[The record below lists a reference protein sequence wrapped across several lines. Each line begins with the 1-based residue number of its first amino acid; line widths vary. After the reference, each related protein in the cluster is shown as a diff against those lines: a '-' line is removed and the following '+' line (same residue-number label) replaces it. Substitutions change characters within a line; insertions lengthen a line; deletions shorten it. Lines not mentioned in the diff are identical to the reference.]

1 MNKKQKP
8 SNEIKLLNVLF
19 RRTGLKWWGLMVPLI
34 FSTLA
39 AGLEGLSLGLIGPL
53 GKGIVEKDFTFLA
66 ENSHYGWVFKNLRES
81 SDRSYIIFFMS
92 LMAAIFFVAVLKNC
106 CDYIS
111 QITVDVFNRRFQVRL
126 KQLVFDRYVIF
137 GRRYFDLNNTDYL
150 RNVLNIFVP
159 SIVGGVSNIYGLI
172 SASVMLLSYLIVMV
186 ALSWQ
191 MALFSLLLYPIYY
204 WSQDW
209 LIKRIRQSSAD
220 EAHATTKLG
229 VSLGSS
235 LTGIPLVKAY
245 TAEEREKK
253 RYHQLNKTLA
263 AIQFSILKKQALI
276 APIQEII
283 TMVFTLVLM
292 SGISFIVLRESSAN
306 VANFFVYF
314 VILRRSAGKFSI
326 LTRFQSHMAKLDA
339 PIMHVENVFSDEEKY
354 IIPDGT
360 KTMARLYHGI
370 ELKNLSFAYTK
381 NLPIL
386 KNVSLHIPK
395 GQMVALVGE
404 TGAGKT
410 TIINLI
416 MRYYDCDP
424 NQLFVDG
431 VDIRD
436 LTFESLRKNIALVSQ
451 ECILFDDTI
460 KANVVYGL
468 NRIISD
474 DELRAV
480 FEKARLSELI
490 ERLPDS
496 WNTRIGERGMRL
508 SGGEKQRLSIAR
520 AILKGCDILILD
532 EATSSLDS
540 KTEKLIQ
547 DAINEVIQGRTA
559 IVIAHRLATI
569 KNADKIIVLEK
580 GQTAEEGSLQ
590 NLLSE
595 KKKFYELWQAQK
607 FL

>member
-1 MNKKQKP
+1 MP
-8 SNEIKLLNVLF
+8 
-19 RRTGLKWWGLMVPLI
+19 PLI

-53 GKGIVEKDFTFLA
+53 GKGIVEKDFSFLT
-66 ENSHYGWVFKNLRES
+66 ESSRYGWILKNLWES
-81 SDRSYIIFFMS
+81 SDRPYVLFFMS
-92 LMAAIFFVAVLKNC
+92 LTAAIFVAAVLKNC

-111 QITVDVFNRRFQVRL
+111 HITVDVFNRQFQVKL
-126 KQLVFDRYVIF
+126 KQLIFNRYVIF
-137 GRRYFDLNNTDYL
+137 GRQYFDRNNTDYL

-159 SIVGGVSNIYGLI
+159 SIVSGVSNIYGLI
-172 SASVMLLSYLIVMV
+172 SAAVMLLSYLVVMII
-186 ALSWQ
+186 LSWQ
-191 MALFSLLLYPIYY
+191 MALFSLLLYPIYH

-220 EAHATTKLG
+220 EANATTKLG

-253 RYHQLNKTLA
+253 RYHQLNETLA

-276 APIQEII
+276 GPIQEII

-292 SGISFIVLRESSAN
+292 SGISFIVVREGGAN
-306 VANFFVYF
+306 VANFLVYF
-314 VILRRSAGKFSI
+314 VILRRSASKFAV

-339 PIMHVENVFSDEEKY
+339 PITHVENVFSDEEKY

-360 KTMARLYHGI
+360 KTMPRLCRGI
-370 ELKNLSFAYTK
+370 EFKNLSFAYTK

-386 KNVSLHIPK
+386 KNVSLSIPK

-416 MRYYDCDP
+416 MRYYDCEP

-436 LTFESLRKNIALVSQ
+436 ITFESLRKHIALVSQ

-460 KANVVYGL
+460 KSNAIYGL
-468 NRIISD
+468 NRSVSD
-474 DELRAV
+474 EELKAV

-490 ERLPDS
+490 QRLPDG
-496 WNTRIGERGMRL
+496 WNTLIGERGMRL

-520 AILKGCDILILD
+520 AILKGSDILILD

-547 DAINEVIQGRTA
+547 DAINEAIQGRTA

-580 GQTAEEGSLQ
+580 GCVIEEGPLVE
-590 NLLSE
+590 LLD
-595 KKKFYELWQAQK
+595 KKQHFYEYWNEQK
-607 FL
+607 FF